1 MRHLLLPLFLGS
13 LDIISA
19 IIAALVSIYL
29 RFDGNLIPQ
38 NYLSML
44 VGQLPFFVMITIVS
58 FFLFKLYSRVW
69 RYAGSSELLA
79 IAENA
84 QAIFDAKNAM
94 KNIDERDNIEVL

>member
-1 MRHLLLPLFLGS
+1 MRHLLLPLFLGA

-69 RYAGSSELLA
+69 
-79 IAENA
+79 
-84 QAIFDAKNAM
+84 
-94 KNIDERDNIEVL
+94 

>member
-13 LDIISA
+13 LGIISK

-58 FFLFKLYSRVW
+58 FFYLNCIVEFGDMQVAASYW
-69 RYAGSSELLA
+69 
-79 IAENA
+79 
-84 QAIFDAKNAM
+84 Q
-94 KNIDERDNIEVL
+94 

>member
-58 FFLFKLYSRVW
+58 FFF
-69 RYAGSSELLA
+69 
-79 IAENA
+79 I
-84 QAIFDAKNAM
+84 
-94 KNIDERDNIEVL
+94 